1 MRVLVTGGA
10 GFIGSHLV
18 EALLARDHQVAVL
31 DDFNDFYD
39 PAIKTQ
45 NLAAVRN
52 RISLFRGDI
61 REEETVQAAFTD
73 FKPETVVHLA
83 ARAGVRPSVQQPALY
98 LQTNILGTHHLLA
111 AAREHGTR
119 KFVFAS
125 SSSVYGACREVP
137 FREDQPLVQTFSP
150 YASTKLAGEHLCS
163 NYAHLFGLEVVCLR
177 FFTVYGP
184 RQRPDLSTH
193 KFIDLIANGQPIEVY
208 GDGSARRDFTY
219 VDDTLQGILAALAYD
234 RTRFEVFNLGE
245 GATVDL
251 LSVIRRIESALG
263 KTAEIRFKPP
273 VAGDMPQTYADI
285 SKARALLNYQPA
297 VPVDVGIPRFVEW
310 YRNTRPR

>member
-18 EALLARDHQVAVL
+18 EALLARNHQVAVL

-39 PAIKTQ
+39 PAIKSR

-52 RISLFRGDI
+52 RIHLFTGDI
-61 REEETVQAAFTD
+61 RDEKLVRATFAD
-73 FKPETVVHLA
+73 FQPETVVHLA
-83 ARAGVRPSVQQPALY
+83 ARAGVRPSVQEPALY
-98 LQTNILGTHHLLA
+98 LHTNILGTYHLLA
-111 AAREHGTR
+111 AAREHGVR

-137 FREDQPLVQTFSP
+137 FREDQPLTQTFSP

-163 NYAHLFGLEVVCLR
+163 NYAHLFGLQVVCLR

-184 RQRPDLSTH
+184 RQRPDLSIH
-193 KFIDLIANGQPIEVY
+193 KFTKLIANGQPIDVY

-219 VDDTLQGILAALAYD
+219 IDDTLQGILAGIAYD
-234 RTRFEVFNLGE
+234 RTPFEVFNLGE
-245 GATVDL
+245 SATVDL
-251 LSVIRRIESALG
+251 LSVIRRIEGALG
-263 KTAEIRFKPP
+263 KTAEIRFRPP

-285 SKARALLNYQPA
+285 SKARELLNYHPA
-297 VPVDVGIPRFVEW
+297 VPVEVGIPRFVEW
-310 YRNTRPR
+310 YRNTRSL